1 MDPDALAFLIGS
13 WLFIILLVAYC
24 FTKLFKPKK

>member
-13 WLFIILLVAYC
+13 WLFIIILVVYC
-24 FTKLFKPKK
+24 FAKLFKPKK